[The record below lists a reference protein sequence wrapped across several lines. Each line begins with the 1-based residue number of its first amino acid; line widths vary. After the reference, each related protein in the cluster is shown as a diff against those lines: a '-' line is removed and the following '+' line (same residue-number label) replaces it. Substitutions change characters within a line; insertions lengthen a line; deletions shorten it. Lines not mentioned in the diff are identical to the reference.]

1 MAVLRK
7 IAEFLGIYEEVSGVE
22 REEIE
27 SLLFRERLSKYVMP
41 TAFDEELELFLCD
54 DNTVGFGFRLYPK
67 AGIGQ
72 DTVTIMKNIFND
84 PSIPED
90 TIVQWTFFASPFFDS
105 YLHSYAKRREKETSF
120 VAEKYAEFLRKHR
133 YEGFY
138 NNWDVPVRDGL
149 LFVTFKIPCKLD
161 QYEDKSRDIA
171 DLKSSI
177 YATLSQAGLYPK
189 VFEPPDVLGFYYY
202 LLNPS
207 HAEESVSYGDFKVL
221 YDEELEI
228 REQAICRNTL
238 IEQYDSFCRIDGFY
252 TKALTIKKY
261 PSTVSIGDTLEF
273 AGSVVARDRNQINV
287 PFTLSLLLRKATKKE
302 RGDLLRKA
310 EVVMKQQ
317 NFSALSTRLY
327 QRQEDFI
334 HLTRSMDDG
343 EIIWKG
349 CVVWNLMSKDYDRLK
364 SSVQVVKNFMAQKS
378 YELQEEFLNLLF
390 FLSATPFNLVR
401 EFTEPKFQRFKT
413 FLADNVVHLLP
424 IGWDWKGTGTPT
436 IPLLSR
442 RGQLMFIDLWDTNG
456 GMNGIVTAPMGK
468 GKSVFVNHTV
478 ASFRSLPK
486 TVIRIIDVG
495 RSYEGIAQ
503 LFDGEFIDVTPDNP
517 IVVNPFSEIEDLDK
531 QMKFLVD
538 IVDKMIKP
546 NERCSDT
553 ERGMIQI
560 AIKEALSKHGDKTD
574 IRHVRDEIFSIGK
587 QEGKEEFLKLAE
599 FNLAPWCDGQYAKF
613 FIGKNEVNFK
623 NRLIVLELGAVK
635 DNRELMSLLLMTLF
649 FHINKEI
656 YLGDR
661 SIKKLVIWDEA
672 WRFFQDEEMLR
683 FIEQGAREYRKFN
696 GSIITITQNISDFQ
710 MNKVTK
716 VLKSTSDFMFILEQ
730 KPEEWEKI
738 HRDKELDISDFEKD
752 VLKSTL
758 KTLKGYWSE
767 IYMVTPR
774 GRGIGRLILSPFFY
788 WLYTTDA
795 HGVAIR
801 QKFMA
806 ESSSIEEA
814 IQKCIE
820 HTAKR

>member
-1 MAVLRK
+1 VPVLKK
-7 IAEFLGIYEEVSGVE
+7 IAEFLGIYEDVSGVE
-22 REEIE
+22 QEEIE
-27 SLLFRERLSKYVMP
+27 NLLFRERLSKYVMP

-54 DNTVGFGFRLYPK
+54 DDTVGFGFKLYPK
-67 AGIGQ
+67 VGVGQ

-90 TIVQWTFFASPFFDS
+90 TIVQWTFFASPYFED
-105 YLHSYAKRREKETSF
+105 YLKDYVSRREEKTSF
-120 VAEKYAEFLRKHR
+120 VAKRYAQFLKEHR

-138 NNWDVPVRDGL
+138 NSWNVPVRDGL
-149 LFVTFKIPCKLD
+149 LFATFKIPCKID
-161 QYEDKSRDIA
+161 GYEGKSKDIA
-171 DLKSSI
+171 DLRDSI
-177 YATLSQAGLYPK
+177 HATLSQAGLYPK
-189 VFEPPDVLGFYYY
+189 NMTPYSVLKFYY
-202 LLNPS
+202 LILNPS
-207 HAEESVSYGDFKVL
+207 HDVNSKII
-221 YDEELEI
+221 YDEETEI
-228 REQAICRNTL
+228 REQAICHDTL
-238 IEQYDSFCRIDGFY
+238 IEQYDSFCKVDGFY

-261 PSTVSIGDTLEF
+261 PSTVSIAQTLEF
-273 AGSVVARDRNQINV
+273 TGSVMSRDRNQINV
-287 PFTLSLLLRKATKKE
+287 PFTLSLLLRKATRKE
-302 RGDLLRKA
+302 KGQLLKKA
-310 EVVMKQQ
+310 EIVMKQQ
-317 NFSALSTRLY
+317 NFSALSTRLQ
-327 QRQEDFI
+327 QRQEDFV
-334 HLTRSMDDG
+334 HLTRNLEEG
-343 EIIWKG
+343 EILWKG
-349 CVVWNLMSKDYDRLK
+349 CVVWNLMSQDYEKLR
-364 SSVQVVKNFMAQKS
+364 SSVQVLKNFMSQKS
-378 YELQEEFLNLLF
+378 YELQEELLNLPF

-413 FLADNVVHLLP
+413 FISDNVSHLLP
-424 IGWDWKGTGTPT
+424 IQWDWKGTGTPT

-468 GKSVFVNHTV
+468 GKSVLVNHIV
-478 ASFRSLPK
+478 VSYRSLPK

-495 RSYEGIAQ
+495 RSYEGIAR
-503 LFDGEFIDVTPDNP
+503 LFNGEFVDVTPDDP

-574 IRHVRDEIFSIGK
+574 IRHVRDEIFSIGR

-613 FIGKNEVNFK
+613 FIGRNEVNFK
-623 NRLIVLELGAVK
+623 DRLVVLELGAVK

-672 WRFFQDEEMLR
+672 WRFFQDKEMLK

-710 MNKVTK
+710 MNDVTK
-716 VLKSTSDFMFILEQ
+716 VLKSTADFMFILEQ

-752 VLKSTL
+752 VLKTTL

-795 HGVAIR
+795 HDVAIR

>member
-1 MAVLRK
+1 
-7 IAEFLGIYEEVSGVE
+7 
-22 REEIE
+22 
-27 SLLFRERLSKYVMP
+27 
-41 TAFDEELELFLCD
+41 
-54 DNTVGFGFRLYPK
+54 
-67 AGIGQ
+67 
-72 DTVTIMKNIFND
+72 
-84 PSIPED
+84 
-90 TIVQWTFFASPFFDS
+90 
-105 YLHSYAKRREKETSF
+105 
-120 VAEKYAEFLRKHR
+120 
-133 YEGFY
+133 
-138 NNWDVPVRDGL
+138 
-149 LFVTFKIPCKLD
+149 
-161 QYEDKSRDIA
+161 
-171 DLKSSI
+171 
-177 YATLSQAGLYPK
+177 
-189 VFEPPDVLGFYYY
+189 
-202 LLNPS
+202 
-207 HAEESVSYGDFKVL
+207 
-221 YDEELEI
+221 
-228 REQAICRNTL
+228 
-238 IEQYDSFCRIDGFY
+238 
-252 TKALTIKKY
+252 
-261 PSTVSIGDTLEF
+261 
-273 AGSVVARDRNQINV
+273 
-287 PFTLSLLLRKATKKE
+287 
-302 RGDLLRKA
+302 
-310 EVVMKQQ
+310 
-317 NFSALSTRLY
+317 
-327 QRQEDFI
+327 
-334 HLTRSMDDG
+334 
-343 EIIWKG
+343 
-349 CVVWNLMSKDYDRLK
+349 
-364 SSVQVVKNFMAQKS
+364 
-378 YELQEEFLNLLF
+378 
-390 FLSATPFNLVR
+390 
-401 EFTEPKFQRFKT
+401 
-413 FLADNVVHLLP
+413 
-424 IGWDWKGTGTPT
+424 
-436 IPLLSR
+436 
-442 RGQLMFIDLWDTNG
+442 
-456 GMNGIVTAPMGK
+456 
-468 GKSVFVNHTV
+468 
-478 ASFRSLPK
+478 
-486 TVIRIIDVG
+486 
-495 RSYEGIAQ
+495 
-503 LFDGEFIDVTPDNP
+503 
-517 IVVNPFSEIEDLDK
+517 
-531 QMKFLVD
+531 
-538 IVDKMIKP
+538 
-546 NERCSDT
+546 
-553 ERGMIQI
+553 MIQI

-795 HGVAIR
+795 HDVAIR